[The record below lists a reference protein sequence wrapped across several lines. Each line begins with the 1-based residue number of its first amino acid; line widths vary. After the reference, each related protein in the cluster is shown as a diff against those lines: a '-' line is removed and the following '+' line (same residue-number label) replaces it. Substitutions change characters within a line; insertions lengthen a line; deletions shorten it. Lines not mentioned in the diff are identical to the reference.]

1 MDLDLYAE
9 GFVCRVCLILGH
21 NNGRGNIIPPI
32 SLACLSLSP
41 SVCGLQENGKM
52 ADDNVWTEK
61 LHKMALD
68 KEKAFLQP
76 HQRPGEPCGYQNTP
90 VSDINT
96 QV

>member
-9 GFVCRVCLILGH
+9 GFLCRVCLILGH
-21 NNGRGNIIPPI
+21 KNGRGNIIPPPPPP
-32 SLACLSLSP
+32 SSLSLS
-41 SVCGLQENGKM
+41 GWQENGKM

-68 KEKAFLQP
+68 KEKYFVRPNKQP
-76 HQRPGEPCGYQNTP
+76 GKPCGNRNTP
-90 VSDINT
+90 ASDINT